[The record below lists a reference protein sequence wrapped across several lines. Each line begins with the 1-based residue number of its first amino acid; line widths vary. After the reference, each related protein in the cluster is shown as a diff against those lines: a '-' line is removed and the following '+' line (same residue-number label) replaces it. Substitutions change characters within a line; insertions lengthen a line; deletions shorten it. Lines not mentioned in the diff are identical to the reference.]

1 MQKQS
6 QHVLGVIGGMGPIP
20 TAWLLDMMIQ
30 MTDAACDQEH
40 LDMILYNYPSIP
52 DRTRYI
58 LDNTQ
63 ENPLPVIA
71 RIGKAL
77 ADQGAGYLAI
87 PCVTSH
93 YFYDQL
99 QSQIPIPIIHA
110 IRETASHLK
119 ENGITCAGIMATDG
133 TIRSRIFHRELEAQ
147 GITALHPSAQRQ
159 ADVMHIIYENVKAGK
174 PLDMDRFQAVNAEL
188 RESGAQAVIL
198 GCTELSSARR
208 NYPIGPG
215 FLDVLEVLAQRSVV
229 LCGAPLKPEYA
240 CLITK

>member
-1 MQKQS
+1 MQKRNQC
-6 QHVLGVIGGMGPIP
+6 VLGVVGGMGPAP

-63 ENPLPVIA
+63 ESPLPVIA

-77 ADQGAGYLAI
+77 AAQGAGYLAI

-93 YFYDQL
+93 YFYDEL
-99 QSQIPIPIIHA
+99 QAQIPIPIIHA
-110 IRETASHLK
+110 IRETVTHLK
-119 ENGITCAGIMATDG
+119 ENGITHAGIMATDG

-147 GITALHPSAQRQ
+147 GIVPLEPSAERQ
-159 ADVMHIIYENVKAGK
+159 ADVMHVIYENVKAGK
-174 PLDMDRFQAVNAEL
+174 PLDLARFRAVDDEL
-188 RESGAQAVIL
+188 RRQGAQAVIL
-198 GCTELSSARR
+198 GCTELSAARIG
-208 NYPIGPG
+208 YPIGPG
-215 FLDVLEVLAQRSVV
+215 FLDVLQVLAQRSVV
-229 LCGAPLKPEYA
+229 LCGAPLKPEYT